1 MYINQNIK
9 IQLLEIYEQFLLHVF
24 FTRPKNP
31 SQLYRFFKNMFQGQ
45 VSDKEAILEKNL
57 GSTSKRGTQKGVTS
71 RLNAGEE
78 DGGRIREALGDL
90 RIYASGLL
98 SYQNLFF
105 LFLNFL
111 FLFYLIL
118 SVSSLERERERG
130 IASLTVCDAIII
142 LRLDHTF

>member
-24 FTRPKNP
+24 LTRPKNP
-31 SQLYRFFKNMFQGQ
+31 SQLYSFFKNMFRCQ
-45 VSDKEAILEKNL
+45 VSDEEAILEKNL

-78 DGGRIREALGDL
+78 NGGRIREALGDL

-105 LFLNFL
+105 FFLEFFIFVLFDFIC
-111 FLFYLIL
+111 FIL
-118 SVSSLERERERG
+118 RERERERG
-130 IASLTVCDAIII
+130 IASLTVAAS
-142 LRLDHTF
+142 LLLEA